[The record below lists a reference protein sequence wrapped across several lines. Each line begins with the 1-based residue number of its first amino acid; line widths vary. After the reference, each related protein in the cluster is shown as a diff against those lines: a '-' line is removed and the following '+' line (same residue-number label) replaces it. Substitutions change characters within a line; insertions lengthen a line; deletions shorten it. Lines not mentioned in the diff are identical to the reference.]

1 MRADRPA
8 TPGHSQEHGQ
18 PRPGADEHGE
28 TTRGARAGLS
38 GHGTGAPATQ
48 GGHGAEPP
56 AALGG
61 HGAEARTGASALGG
75 IVVADFGR
83 VLAGP
88 YMTMLLADLGA
99 DVIKIERP
107 GSGDDTRA
115 WGPPFADGEATYFLG
130 VNRNKRSIALDLTD
144 PTDLGTA
151 RAIVD
156 RADVLVENFR
166 PGTMEKL
173 GLGHE
178 EVRASNPGLV
188 YCSVTGFGSA
198 EGAHLPGYDL
208 LVQAMGGLMSVTGE
222 PGGPGT
228 KAGVALV
235 DVVTGLH
242 AGLGILAALRHRER
256 TGEGQRVEV
265 SLLGSLLSALTNQ
278 SAAYLGAGVVPRPL
292 GNRHPSI
299 APYEV
304 FEASDRPLV
313 LAVGNDRQ
321 FRSLCERLGT
331 PGLADDPR
339 FADNT
344 ARVAHREELV
354 AALSGPLGARTAGDW
369 FEELTA
375 AGVPC
380 GPINDLADAFALADR
395 LGVAA
400 RVPAALAGPGQVAHP
415 IALDATP
422 PVYHRAP
429 PRLGEHTAAVLTEL
443 GLPPRTS

>member
-1 MRADRPA
+1 MSTGRPDTA
-8 TPGHSQEHGQ
+8 P
-18 PRPGADEHGE
+18 PGA
-28 TTRGARAGLS
+28 LS
-38 GHGTGAPATQ
+38 GI
-48 GGHGAEPP
+48 
-56 AALGG
+56 L
-61 HGAEARTGASALGG
+61 
-75 IVVADFGR
+75 VADFGR

-99 DVIKIERP
+99 EVVKIERP

-115 WGPPFADGEATYFLG
+115 WGPPFADGQATYFLG
-130 VNRNKRSIALDLTD
+130 VNRNKRSVTLDLTD
-144 PTDLGTA
+144 PADLATA

-166 PGTMEKL
+166 PGTMDRL
-173 GLGHE
+173 GLGYE
-178 EVRASNPGLV
+178 QVRASNPGLV
-188 YCSVTGFGSA
+188 YCSVTGFGAA

-222 PGGPGT
+222 PGGSGT

-235 DVVTGLH
+235 DVITGLH
-242 AGLGILAALRHRER
+242 AGLGVLAALRHRER

-265 SLLGSLLSALTNQ
+265 SLLASLLSALTNQ
-278 SAAYLGAGVVPRPL
+278 AAAHLAAGVVPRAM

-304 FEASDRPLV
+304 FEAGDRPLV

-321 FRSLCERLGT
+321 FRVLCARIGR

-339 FADNT
+339 FATNT
-344 ARVAHREELV
+344 ARVAHREELL
-354 AALSGPLGARTAGDW
+354 AELTGPLAERTADEW

-380 GPINDLADAFALADR
+380 GPINDLEAAFALADR
-395 LGVAA
+395 LGLAP
-400 RVPAALAGPGQVAHP
+400 RVPAEQAGPGQVVHP
-415 IALDATP
+415 IALGATP
-422 PVYHRAP
+422 AAYRTAP
-429 PRLGEHTAAVLTEL
+429 PRLGEHTDEL
-443 GLPPRTS
+443 LAELARSEP

>member
-1 MRADRPA
+1 MRADQPDPSDASPGTGPA
-8 TPGHSQEHGQ
+8 PA
-18 PRPGADEHGE
+18 PGA
-28 TTRGARAGLS
+28 LS
-38 GHGTGAPATQ
+38 
-48 GGHGAEPP
+48 
-56 AALGG
+56 
-61 HGAEARTGASALGG
+61 G

-115 WGPPFADGEATYFLG
+115 WGPPFAGGEATYFLG
-130 VNRNKRSIALDLTD
+130 VNRNKRSVSLDLTD
-144 PTDLGTA
+144 PGDLAAA

-166 PGTMEKL
+166 PGTMERL
-173 GLGHE
+173 GLGYE
-178 EVRASNPGLV
+178 AVRATNPGLV
-188 YCSVTGFGSA
+188 YCSVTGFGTA
-198 EGAHLPGYDL
+198 EGARLPGYDL

-222 PGGPGT
+222 PDGPGT
-228 KAGVALV
+228 KTGVALV

-242 AGLGILAALRHRER
+242 AGMGVLAALRHRER

-278 SAAYLGAGVVPRPL
+278 AAAHLGAGVVPRAM

-299 APYEV
+299 TPYEV
-304 FEASDRPLV
+304 FEAEDRPLV

-321 FRSLCERLGT
+321 FRALCERI
-331 PGLADDPR
+331 GLPELAGDAR
-339 FADNT
+339 FATNA
-344 ARVAHREELV
+344 ARVAHREELA
-354 AALSGPLGARTAGDW
+354 AALAGPLGTRTADDW

-380 GPINDLADAFALADR
+380 GPINDLADAFGLADR
-395 LGVAA
+395 LGLAP
-400 RVPAALAGPGQVAHP
+400 RVPESAAGPGQVANP
-415 IALDATP
+415 IRLGATP
-422 PVYHRAP
+422 PSYRSAP
-429 PRLGEHTAAVLTEL
+429 PRLGEHTDAVLGAE
-443 GLPPRTS
+443 GRTPGAS

>member
-1 MRADRPA
+1 MHAGHQG
-8 TPGHSQEHGQ
+8 TPG
-18 PRPGADEHGE
+18 PGA
-28 TTRGARAGLS
+28 LS
-38 GHGTGAPATQ
+38 
-48 GGHGAEPP
+48 
-56 AALGG
+56 
-61 HGAEARTGASALGG
+61 G

-107 GSGDDTRA
+107 ESGDDTRA

-130 VNRNKRSIALDLTD
+130 VNRNKRSVALDLTD
-144 PTDLGTA
+144 PADRETA

-173 GLGHE
+173 GLGYE
-178 EVRASNPGLV
+178 DVRGSNPGLV
-188 YCSVTGFGSA
+188 YCSVTGFGAA

-222 PGGPGT
+222 AGGQGT

-235 DVVTGLH
+235 DVITGLH
-242 AGLGILAALRHRER
+242 AGLGVLAALRHRER

-265 SLLGSLLSALTNQ
+265 SLLTSLLSALTNQ
-278 SAAYLGAGVVPRPL
+278 SAAYLGAGVVPRAM

-304 FEASDRPLV
+304 FEAKDRPLV

-321 FRSLCERLGT
+321 FRTLCARLGLS
-331 PGLADDPR
+331 GVAEDAR
-339 FADNT
+339 FATNT
-344 ARVAHREELV
+344 ARVAHREELLQAL
-354 AALSGPLGARTAGDW
+354 AAPLAERTADSW

-380 GPINDLADAFALADR
+380 GPINDLAAAFDLADR
-395 LGVAA
+395 LGLEP
-400 RVPAALAGPGQVAHP
+400 RVPTEAAGPGQVVHP
-415 IALDATP
+415 IAFGATP
-422 PVYHRAP
+422 PAYRAAP
-429 PRLGEHTAAVLTEL
+429 PRLGEHTASLLTEL
-443 GLPPRTS
+443 GLLPRKP

>member
-1 MRADRPA
+1 MRAA
-8 TPGHSQEHGQ
+8 QPGTTTA
-18 PRPGADEHGE
+18 GAL
-28 TTRGARAGLS
+28 A
-38 GHGTGAPATQ
+38 
-48 GGHGAEPP
+48 
-56 AALGG
+56 
-61 HGAEARTGASALGG
+61 G

-130 VNRNKRSIALDLTD
+130 VNRNKRSVALDLTD
-144 PTDLGTA
+144 TADLAAA

-166 PGTMEKL
+166 PGTMERL
-173 GLGHE
+173 GLGYE
-178 EVRASNPGLV
+178 EVRAANPGLV
-188 YCSVTGFGSA
+188 YCSVTGFGTG
-198 EGAHLPGYDL
+198 EGARLPGYDL

-222 PGGPGT
+222 PDGPGT

-265 SLLGSLLSALTNQ
+265 SLLSSLLSALTNQ
-278 SAAYLGAGVVPRPL
+278 ASAHLGAGVVPRAM

-304 FEASDRPLV
+304 FEARDRPLV

-321 FRSLCERLGT
+321 FRALCARLGL
-331 PGLADDPR
+331 PGLASDPR
-339 FADNT
+339 FATNT

-354 AALSGPLGARTAGDW
+354 AALAGPLSTRTADSW
-369 FEELTA
+369 FEELTG

-380 GPINDLADAFALADR
+380 GPINDLAAAFDLADR
-395 LGVAA
+395 LGLAP
-400 RVPAALAGPGQVAHP
+400 RVPESAAGPGQVAHP
-415 IALDATP
+415 IRLGATP
-422 PVYHRAP
+422 ATYRAAP
-429 PRLGEHTAAVLTEL
+429 PRLGEHTEDVLTA
-443 GLPPRTS
+443 GDGTDAAAARSR

>member
-1 MRADRPA
+1 MRADQQG
-8 TPGHSQEHGQ
+8 TPG
-18 PRPGADEHGE
+18 PTAAGA
-28 TTRGARAGLS
+28 LS
-38 GHGTGAPATQ
+38 
-48 GGHGAEPP
+48 
-56 AALGG
+56 
-61 HGAEARTGASALGG
+61 G

-107 GSGDDTRA
+107 DSGDDTRA

-130 VNRNKRSIALDLTD
+130 VNRNKRSVALDLTD
-144 PTDLGTA
+144 PDDLATA
-151 RAIVD
+151 RAIVG

-173 GLGHE
+173 GLGYE
-178 EVRASNPGLV
+178 DVRATNPGLV
-188 YCSVTGFGSA
+188 YCSVTGFGTDA
-198 EGAHLPGYDL
+198 GARLPGYDL

-222 PGGPGT
+222 PDGQGT

-235 DVVTGLH
+235 DVITGLH
-242 AGLGILAALRHRER
+242 AGMGVLAALRHRER

-265 SLLGSLLSALTNQ
+265 SLLSSLLSALTNQ
-278 SAAYLGAGVVPRPL
+278 AAAHLGAGVVPRAM

-304 FEASDRPLV
+304 FEARDRPLV

-321 FRSLCERLGT
+321 FRVLCERLGLS
-331 PGLADDPR
+331 GLADDPR
-339 FADNT
+339 FATNT
-344 ARVAHREELV
+344 ARVAHRDELV
-354 AALSGPLGARTAGDW
+354 TALAGPLGTRTADGW

-380 GPINDLADAFALADR
+380 GPINDLAAAFDLADR
-395 LGVAA
+395 LGLAP
-400 RVPAALAGPGQVAHP
+400 RVPEAAAGPGQVSHP
-415 IALDATP
+415 VRLGATP
-422 PVYHRAP
+422 PTYRAAP
-429 PRLGEHTAAVLTEL
+429 PRLGEHTEGVRASLGRAEKYAA
-443 GLPPRTS
+443 GNP